1 MDDEAAESDITSVER
16 MRQFFLGLLI
26 GIVIGAAG
34 AMIYAEWEDG
44 PDEDASAAEQAPA
57 DQR

>member
-1 MDDEAAESDITSVER
+1 

-44 PDEDASAAEQAPA
+44 PDEDATEQAPA

>member
-1 MDDEAAESDITSVER
+1 

-34 AMIYAEWEDG
+34 AMIYAEWESG
-44 PDEDASAAEQAPA
+44 PDEDAAAAEQAPA